1 LTLAIKGNL
10 LTYLVPGA
18 LNRPNTVFLLLL
30 LLLLLLMMMMMKMML
45 MMVVVACWWRGVVAM
60 RCVRSTKLLYA
71 GPGYYL
77 DR

>member
-45 MMVVVACWWRGVVAM
+45 MMVVVACWWRGVYSGNALCPINEVTLRWA
-60 RCVRSTKLLYA
+60 RVLS
-71 GPGYYL
+71 G
-77 DR
+77 